1 MKVIVNPNYQGNG
14 WYDPRAGINF
24 FKRDGEITIPEGTN
38 LENINRYLVLG
49 YLISVEEDKVV
60 QQEPELVVQTPG
72 QLLTEDNVSSEEPSL
87 SEEPVEEVENAE
99 EEVENAEEE
108 VENAEEEVV
117 VIAEEE
123 VENAEEEVENAEE
136 EVVVIAEEA
145 EKHICQFCGKELKT
159 AGGKASHERSCKKNP
174 DN

>member
-117 VIAEEE
+117 VIAEE
-123 VENAEEEVENAEE
+123 
-136 EVVVIAEEA
+136 A